1 MKKAVIIGAGQT
13 GRGFIAPIVRENGY
27 AITFLDKDR
36 ALVDQL
42 RNRQLPQLLEAQ
54 NRCQVPLPSAFSH
67 HLRRG

>member
-36 ALVDQL
+36 ALVEQL
-42 RNRQLPQLLEAQ
+42 RKSPELANTLAALLASA
-54 NRCQVPLPSAFSH
+54 PS
-67 HLRRG
+67 GK